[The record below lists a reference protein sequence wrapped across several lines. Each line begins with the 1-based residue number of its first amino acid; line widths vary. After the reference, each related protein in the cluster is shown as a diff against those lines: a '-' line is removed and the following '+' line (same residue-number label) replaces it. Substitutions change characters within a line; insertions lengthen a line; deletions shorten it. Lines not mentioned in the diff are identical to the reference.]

1 MFEVVSKSEVKR
13 FPSLS
18 LAMDYAK
25 GLNEFVTIKGAS
37 FEAVGIFGVDGVSD
51 GLCPDGV
58 EYGWRKRRK

>member
-1 MFEVVSKSEVKR
+1 MFEVISKNAVKE
-13 FPSLS
+13 FSSLS

-37 FEAVGIFGVDGVSD
+37 FKAVGIFGVDGVSD